1 MCSVSLLP
9 LPIAGIM
16 TDKDGIEVAG
26 IWDEMIEKLHCMGC
40 CLDSPF
46 MTLSFM
52 ALIVIPELKI
62 GEKGL
67 FEYSSFRFLSE

>member
-1 MCSVSLLP
+1 
-9 LPIAGIM
+9 IM
-16 TDKDGIEVAG
+16 TDSDGIEVADR
-26 IWDEMIEKLHCMGC
+26 WDELTEELHRLGC
-40 CLDSPF
+40 WLDSPF